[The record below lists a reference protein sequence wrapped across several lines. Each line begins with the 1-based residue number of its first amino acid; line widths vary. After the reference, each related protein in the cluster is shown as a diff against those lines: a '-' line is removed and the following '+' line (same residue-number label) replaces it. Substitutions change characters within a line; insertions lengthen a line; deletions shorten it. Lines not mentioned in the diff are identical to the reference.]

1 MPMIFYPLAKKVT
14 HSKFWVASQVL
25 SQAMMTKLIDFTRM
39 NPLVFQGSKIDED
52 LKMFINDIYK
62 IVGIMGLSIVEK
74 A

>member
-1 MPMIFYPLAKKVT
+1 
-14 HSKFWVASQVL
+14 
-25 SQAMMTKLIDFTRM
+25 MMTKIIDFTRM

-52 LKMFINDIYK
+52 LKTFINDIYK